1 MIKKI
6 KEDVRKC
13 SIWTS
18 ELYPIFSRNNQNY
31 ELFNFNMVND
41 RFEIFEFFEKYCI
54 EVLESSKNGDF
65 YPILSV

>member
-6 KEDVRKC
+6 KEDVAF
-13 SIWTS
+13 
-18 ELYPIFSRNNQNY
+18 ELPNRLLFFSRNNQNY
-31 ELFNFNMVND
+31 ELFNFNMVSD
-41 RFEIFEFFEKYCI
+41 RFEIFESFEKYCI